1 MASRTKDPHA
11 TSAWYDKAARRVVM
25 ELGSGYHL
33 GIPLARMKEI
43 AAASPEELEAVEL
56 LGGGNILH
64 WESLDADYSVPALV
78 LDLVGPR
85 LLAREAARAA
95 GQASSPRKA
104 AAARRNGRKGG
115 RPKRLNK
122 R

>member
-1 MASRTKDPHA
+1 M
-11 TSAWYDKAARRVVM
+11 
-25 ELGSGYHL
+25 G
-33 GIPLARMKEI
+33 
-43 AAASPEELEAVEL
+43 
-56 LGGGNILH
+56 
-64 WESLDADYSVPALV
+64 YSVPALV

-95 GQASSPRKA
+95 GQSTSPRKA